1 MANSQFKSKKTI
13 SGKRYVAFRKK
24 RLNELAGLS
33 ADTSID
39 KKRVKVKRTLGGNS
53 KTQLLSNDEVLV
65 NKDDKILK
73 LKIIG
78 VEENPANVNFTRRN
92 IITKGAIVKTEKGN
106 VQITSRPGQNASLFG
121 KLI

>member
-1 MANSQFKSKKTI
+1 MANSQFRSKRKV
-13 SGKRYVAFRKK
+13 SGKRYVALRKK
-24 RLNELAGLS
+24 RLNELSGLS
-33 ADTSID
+33 AETSID
-39 KKRVKVKRTLGGNS
+39 KKRIKVKRTLGGNS

-65 NKDDKILK
+65 NKEGKVLK

-92 IITKGAIVKTEKGN
+92 IITKGAIIKTEKGN
-106 VQITSRPGQNASLFG
+106 VQITSRPGQNANLFG

>member
-1 MANSQFKSKKTI
+1 MANSQFRSKRKV
-13 SGKRYVAFRKK
+13 SGKRYVALRKK
-24 RLNELAGLS
+24 RLNELSGLS
-33 ADTSID
+33 AETSID
-39 KKRVKVKRTLGGNS
+39 KKRIKVKRTLGGNS

-65 NKDDKILK
+65 NKEDKVLK

-92 IITKGAIVKTEKGN
+92 IITKGAIIKTEKGN
-106 VQITSRPGQNASLFG
+106 VQITSRPGQNANLFG